1 MSYDDTIVY
10 VARDALR
17 HVREGDVIGLGSGRA
32 AAALVEELGR
42 VAGDLRIRGVPT
54 SLQIRLAAEKA
65 GIPMLEPGEMPRLDS
80 IFDGADQID
89 SAGYM
94 VKGGGGALLRER
106 VLAGMAGKVV
116 IMADETKF
124 VERLSRP
131 IPVEVHP
138 AARGLI
144 HERVRGMGAVPR
156 LRTLERGYP
165 AFTENGNIILD
176 CDFGV
181 IADPPGLAA
190 RLRGLPGVLEAGIFE
205 RPDIIY
211 KAAKGGAFE
220 VMRPLE

>member
-1 MSYDDTIVY
+1 MSYDDSIGR
-10 VARDALR
+10 VAQDALR
-17 HVREGDVIGLGSGRA
+17 YVRKGDVIGLGSGRA

-42 VAGDLRIRGVPT
+42 VAGELRIRGVPT

-65 GIPMLEPGEMPRLDS
+65 GIPMLEPGEASHLDS

-106 VLAGMAGKVV
+106 VLAGMAGRVV

-138 AARGLI
+138 AARSLI

-176 CDFGV
+176 CDFGA

-190 RLRGLPGVLEAGIFE
+190 RLRDLPGVLEAGIFE

-211 KAAKGGAFE
+211 RAAKGGAFE
-220 VMRPLE
+220 VVHPLG